1 MISLSYIA
9 ALAQGY
15 YCCRYILLISIMQVS
30 VFTAVL
36 VSTSYLVPRTAVW
49 CVTGTAVLWIKS
61 LSTTKRVPVHSALQ
75 LCTYTAVQQSSV
87 ASSSRRGVI
96 ASWMRDE
103 AQQKSSLPVAC
114 IAIYWYLP
122 VVVLTNLWQLTAR
135 SCRGINDI
143 WIHSP
148 QPRCACHQLQGILGT
163 TNGVLD
169 GIVTRDS
176 STMQEYL

>member
-96 ASWMRDE
+96 ASWMRGE

-114 IAIYWYLP
+114 ITIYWYLP
-122 VVVLTNLWQLTAR
+122 VVVSTKLWQLLVPAVASTISGFIRHNLAALAIN
-135 SCRGINDI
+135 CR
-143 WIHSP
+143 
-148 QPRCACHQLQGILGT
+148 
-163 TNGVLD
+163 V
-169 GIVTRDS
+169 S
-176 STMQEYL
+176 SVQRTVF